1 MKRILKINNPEYYK
15 ILYVGFCVGGD
26 KLAETGKS
34 NARLMAS
41 IKSKLDNIG
50 VVDELDNFMKLNG
63 HDTQLSLTQQEFEK
77 LDACLEKF
85 EYRTIMVDKVS
96 AVFDWFSAA
105 EKIED

>member
-1 MKRILKINNPEYYK
+1 MKRILKISNPDYYK
-15 ILYVGFCVGGD
+15 ILYIGFCVGGD

-34 NARLMAS
+34 NARLMSS
-41 IKSKLDNIG
+41 IKKKLDDIG
-50 VVDELDNFMKLNG
+50 VVDDTDNFMKLNG
-63 HDTQLSLTQQEFEK
+63 HATQVSFTQQEFEK

-105 EKIED
+105 EKVED